1 MTGRYYGTDAT
12 KFFYP
17 PVEDDYDETQGIRGI
32 LQPMPMVKGLVLK
45 IIEQTGTFPTADH
58 WIEIRQAL
66 AKDAEDLE
74 VTRAFFEP
82 LTVGKITFNEAV
94 EKLKALKSKV
104 LKSPQEYSDMYD
116 VKWDVPWSEHIKTVT
131 EIKSAL
137 DSTKGLT
144 KQMLTT
150 PFI

>member
-1 MTGRYYGTDAT
+1 MTGRYYGKDAT
-12 KFFYP
+12 EFFYP
-17 PVEDDYDETQGIRGI
+17 PVGNRKIDVKKGSTGIRGI

-45 IIEQTGTFPTADH
+45 IIEQTGRFPIAVE

-74 VTRAFFEP
+74 VIRAFFEP
-82 LTVGKITFNEAV
+82 LTAGKITFAEAV
-94 EKLKALKSKV
+94 KKLKELK
-104 LKSPQEYSDMYD
+104 PPYDPNEYDI
-116 VKWDVPWSEHIKTVT
+116 KWDVPWSEHIKTVT

-144 KQMLTT
+144 KQMLTSE
-150 PFI
+150 FI

>member
-74 VTRAFFEP
+74 VNRAFFEP
-82 LTVGKITFNEAV
+82 LTTGKITFNEAV
-94 EKLKALKSKV
+94 KKLKE
-104 LKSPQEYSDMYD
+104 LKSPQSYNDMYINKWPD
-116 VKWDVPWSEHIKTVT
+116 VKWDIPWSEHIKTVT

>member
-12 KFFYP
+12 EFFYP
-17 PVEDDYDETQGIRGI
+17 PVEDDYDETRGIRGI

-45 IIEQTGTFPTADH
+45 IIEQTGTFPTSDH

-66 AKDAEDLE
+66 AKDVEDLE
-74 VTRAFFEP
+74 VIRAFFEP
-82 LTVGKITFNEAV
+82 LTVGELTFTEAV
-94 EKLKALKSKV
+94 EKLKELK
-104 LKSPQEYSDMYD
+104 PPRNYSDEYD

-150 PFI
+150 QFI

>member
-1 MTGRYYGTDAT
+1 MTGRYYGKDHTE
-12 KFFYP
+12 FFYP
-17 PVEDDYDETQGIRGI
+17 PKGI
-32 LQPMPMVKGLVLK
+32 LQPIPRLSELVLT
-45 IIEQTGTFPTADH
+45 IIGCTGTFPTPAD

-66 AKDAEDLE
+66 AKDAKDLKI
-74 VTRAFFEP
+74 RALADSPGGF
-82 LTVGKITFNEAV
+82 TFNEV
-94 EKLKALKSKV
+94 VKKLKELKPPYDSN
-104 LKSPQEYSDMYD
+104 EYV

-131 EIKSAL
+131 EIRSAL

>member
-1 MTGRYYGTDAT
+1 MAT
-12 KFFYP
+12 LNKEIGVP
-17 PVEDDYDETQGIRGI
+17 GITRGI
-32 LQPMPMVKGLVLK
+32 LQPMPRLTGLVST
-45 IIEQTGTFPTADH
+45 IIEQTGTFPTSAD

-66 AKDAEDLE
+66 AKDMKDLKIA
-74 VTRAFFEP
+74 RAFASSA
-82 LTVGKITFNEAV
+82 GGATFNEV
-94 EKLKALKSKV
+94 IEKLKE
-104 LKSPQEYSDMYD
+104 PRNYNDEYNDEYD